1 MSTILHA
8 LTQLAS
14 TELTDG
20 QLLGRY
26 VTARDAAAFET
37 LVRRHGPMVLG
48 VCRRLLPNLHDAE
61 DAFQA
66 TFLVLVRKATTI
78 TPRDAVGNWLYGVA
92 YRAAQKVRVAAA
104 RRRSK
109 EVQVA
114 QVPEPTTVAEG
125 LWHDV
130 LPLLDHELALLSEK
144 YRLPIVLCDLEGK
157 TRKEAARQLGWPEGT
172 VAGRLASARKMLAK
186 RLARHGLP
194 LSAGVLAAV
203 LSESGTQ
210 AAVPLRLLIATVRA
224 ATGGVMQAGI
234 SLVAEGVVR
243 SMFLSTLKLPM
254 LVLVAFTAVTAGA
267 VLVMGRPQQADKPGG
282 VPGTP
287 DAPAVHGSLA
297 PVKPRGGNE
306 GKPEVVEETAWGVA
320 IDGIQ
325 AGVTANKHHFRG
337 GETAS
342 FTVKVRNVSDA
353 TITASYV
360 SGVPGL
366 IKPGVTSA
374 ANEQPRVLMPPE
386 PRGYHPTLSRS
397 LKPGEVF
404 ELGTARLHVQA
415 ASGTGGVEVPTLIA
429 TPGKYQVAYS
439 GLAFAGTAG
448 PDKLWVVT
456 GKVEIEVHD
465 ATKPADKAEAVSW
478 GEAVDGLQAG
488 LAYPHGAKHAYHP
501 GEQVTFVVWLRND
514 SGRKATV
521 SFWSPPEDD
530 AGPIVVGKDRK
541 PQQAYPGVQSKDG
554 KPAKVIPPPVWHYSP
569 QVVERILQPGEV
581 MELGRPTLWLV
592 GQNPS
597 RKAARPTLV
606 AAPGSYRVHYPGLA
620 GGMEFATGT
629 GLLTTGI
636 VDLEVKAGEV
646 KAAEESDPRP
656 SDLSGNWQA
665 VSFEQDGRQK
675 FSKEEVRKVTASFRD
690 CRYHI
695 TPLPWG
701 PEGSFDGSYQ
711 IDGDTEEPKSFSLYP
726 AKGLLKGQAFR
737 GIYRV
742 EGDTL
747 TLCFSWPPI
756 ARPTEFR
763 SRPNSTIVL
772 AVFRRA
778 RP

>member
-1 MSTILHA
+1 
-8 LTQLAS
+8 
-14 TELTDG
+14 
-20 QLLGRY
+20 
-26 VTARDAAAFET
+26 
-37 LVRRHGPMVLG
+37 
-48 VCRRLLPNLHDAE
+48 
-61 DAFQA
+61 
-66 TFLVLVRKATTI
+66 
-78 TPRDAVGNWLYGVA
+78 
-92 YRAAQKVRVAAA
+92 
-104 RRRSK
+104 
-109 EVQVA
+109 VQVA

-130 LPLLDHELALLSEK
+130 LPLLDHELALLPEK
-144 YRLPIVLCDLEGK
+144 YRLPIVLCNLEGK

-210 AAVPLRLLIATVRA
+210 AAVPVTLVRATVRA

-234 SLVAEGVVR
+234 SSIAEGVVR
-243 SMFLSTLKLPM
+243 TMFLSNLKLPV
-254 LVLVAFTAVTAGA
+254 LVLVAFTAVAAGTA
-267 VLVMGRPQQADKPGG
+267 LVIGRPQQADNHGG
-282 VPGTP
+282 VLGTLDEP
-287 DAPAVHGSLA
+287 RVHSSLA
-297 PVKPRGGNE
+297 PEKPTGGHE
-306 GKPEVVEETAWGVA
+306 SKPDVVEETAWGEAV
-320 IDGIQ
+320 DGIQ
-325 AGVTANKHHFRG
+325 AGVTANKRNLRR
-337 GETAS
+337 GETAT
-342 FTVKVRNVSDA
+342 FTVKVRNISEA

-360 SGVPGL
+360 SGVQGL
-366 IKPGVTSA
+366 TKPGVTSTA
-374 ANEQPRVLMPPE
+374 STQTRVLMPPE

-404 ELGTARLHVQA
+404 ELGTARLLIEA
-415 ASGTGGVEVPTLIA
+415 ASGAGGVEVPTLVA

-448 PDKLWVVT
+448 PNKVWVAS

-465 ATKPADKAEAVSW
+465 ATKPAAKAEALSW

-488 LAYPHGAKHAYHP
+488 LGYPHGAKHAYHL
-501 GEQVTFVVWLRND
+501 GGKVTFVVWLRNV

-541 PQQAYPGVQSKDG
+541 PQQAYPEVKNADG

-581 MELGRPTLWLV
+581 IELGRPTLWLV
-592 GQNPS
+592 GEDSS
-597 RKAARPTLV
+597 RKAAHPTLV

-636 VDLEVKAGEV
+636 VDLEVLEG

-656 SDLSGNWQA
+656 SDLSGTWQA
-665 VSFEQDGRQK
+665 VSFEQDGRKK
-675 FSKEEVRKVTASFRD
+675 FSEEEVRKVTARFHN
-690 CRYHI
+690 CRYSI

-701 PEGSFDGSYQ
+701 PEGSFDGTYQ
-711 IDGDTEEPKSFSLYP
+711 IDGDEPKSFSMYP
-726 AKGLLKGQAFR
+726 AQGVLKGQAFR
-737 GIYRV
+737 GIYRL

-747 TLCFSWPPI
+747 TLCFSWPPLD
-756 ARPTEFR
+756 RPTEFR
-763 SRPNSTIVL
+763 SRSNSTIVL
-772 AVFRRA
+772 AVFTRA
-778 RP
+778 KP